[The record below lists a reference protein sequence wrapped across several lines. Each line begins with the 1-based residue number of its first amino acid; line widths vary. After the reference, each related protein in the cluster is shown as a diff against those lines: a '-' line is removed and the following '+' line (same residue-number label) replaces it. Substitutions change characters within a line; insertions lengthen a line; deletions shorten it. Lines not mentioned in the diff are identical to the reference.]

1 MKKYLLIT
9 AIIFSVTVS
18 SAQKDTSPKL
28 LHIDSKELSKQ
39 IDSSMKQLDS
49 INERLN
55 NSYKRMDSVYVRRQI
70 EQNNR
75 NLDTFMAMQR
85 EQQAKQKKAMW
96 IRLGIGVLFLGVL
109 IFGLLRRR
117 KKAAQN

>member
-9 AIIFSVTVS
+9 AVMFSVTVS
-18 SAQKDTSPKL
+18 YAQKDTSPKL
-28 LHIDSKELSKQ
+28 LHIDNEKLSKQ

-55 NSYKRMDSVYVRRQI
+55 NSYKIMDSANRRQMM

-75 NLDTFMAMQR
+75 NLDAFMAMQR
-85 EQQAKQKKAMW
+85 EREAKQKKAMW
-96 IRLGIGVLFLGVL
+96 IRLGLGVLFLGVL
-109 IFGLLRRR
+109 IFGVMRR
-117 KKAAQN
+117 KKA